1 MYLSAIQVLNFKN
14 YDECSLSFS
23 PALNIFAGPNGSGKT
38 NLLDAIYFLCLTKSA
53 FHSNDSLLIR
63 HKEDFLVVTGQFIKN
78 SKTVSVQAGLK
89 KGQKKVFQRDRKPY
103 PKISEHIGM
112 FPVVIITPY
121 DTDLIREGSEERRKF
136 FDSILSQT
144 DTEYLSDL
152 LAYNKVL
159 KQRNALLKLFAE
171 NGQQDLDLL
180 SGYDYQLIH
189 YGKKLYAKRKNLMD
203 AFAPVFQQH
212 YTNISDNQE
221 QVTLSYESEL
231 EKEDFES
238 EFVRN
243 RKKDLLLQR
252 TTKGSHKDDF
262 LFSIEGHPLKTTGSQ
277 GQQKSF
283 VIALKLAQFEYIQHC
298 LRQKPILLLDDIFD
312 KLDQNRI
319 QKLLTMI
326 SEEVFGQVFI
336 TEAGQDRVEKY
347 LHTIGG
353 EIRTFTI
360 KEGNVTSPL

>member
-14 YDECSLSFS
+14 YDECSLLFS
-23 PALNIFAGPNGSGKT
+23 PAINIFTGSNGSGKT

-63 HKEDFLVVTGQFIKN
+63 HNEEFSVVTGQFIKN

-103 PKISEHIGM
+103 HKISDHIGM
-112 FPVVIITPY
+112 LPVVIITPY
-121 DTDLIREGSEERRKF
+121 DTDLIREGSEDRRKF

-144 DTEYLSDL
+144 DTGYLADL
-152 LAYNKVL
+152 LAYNKIL

-171 NGQQDLDLL
+171 QRQQDFDLL
-180 SGYDYQLIH
+180 SGYDYQLIR
-189 YGKKLYAKRKNLMD
+189 YGKNLYSKRRSLMN

-221 QVTLSYESEL
+221 QVALSYESEL
-231 EKEDFES
+231 GKEDFES
-238 EFVRN
+238 DFVRN
-243 RKKDLLLQR
+243 RKKDLVLQR

-262 LFSIEGHPLKTTGSQ
+262 LFTIAGHPLKTTGSQ

-283 VIALKLAQFEYIQHC
+283 VIALKLAQFEYIHQC

-347 LHTIGG
+347 LNNIAG

-360 KEGNVTSPL
+360 KEGTITETL